1 MVENK
6 KKVVPITDDVASK
19 QEELDRQAILEE
31 ELRVQEKIK
40 LADEEEAEKQRI
52 RARIRKEEEAERKKF
67 YAEEAAREEDY
78 RYKLL
83 KRKREDQTEI
93 EGIFRNH
100 ETRGGQLSFCYKVY
114 EDEVPTQYHFEDGVT
129 YKIPLGVARHIN
141 TNCSYPVYK
150 NRENTQSKRTMST
163 GRKRDVLEIKERIKR
178 FTFEGML
185 FQ

>member
-1 MVENK
+1 MVDNK
-6 KKVVPITDDVASK
+6 KKIIPVTDSVISK
-19 QEELDRQAILEE
+19 QEELDRQSILEE
-31 ELRVQEKIK
+31 NIRVEEKLRLEDQEANEKQLLRERIK
-40 LADEEEAEKQRI
+40 REEEI
-52 RARIRKEEEAERKKF
+52 ERKKF
-67 YAEEAAREEDY
+67 YAEEAAKEEDF

-114 EDEVPTQYHFEDGVT
+114 ADEVPTQYHFEDNVT

-150 NRENTQSKRTMST
+150 NRENTQTKRTMTT
-163 GRKRDVLEIKERIKR
+163 GRRRDVLEIKERIKR
-178 FTFEGML
+178 FTFEGVL